1 MTKTLDRV
9 QVTTARALRD
19 AGAETPALDARLLL
33 CLATGLTHEA
43 LIAHG
48 QEPIAPEEAA
58 RLAGY
63 VARRLDGEPVSRIR
77 GTRDFYGR
85 DFLIDACTL
94 DPRPDT
100 ETLVDAALDT
110 IAQNGWKDRPL
121 ELLDLGTGS
130 GCILLTLL
138 AELPQAEG
146 VGTDASE
153 GALRV
158 AAENARR
165 LGVAPRARFLA
176 ADWLDGMEGQFDL
189 IVSNPPYIPSAEI
202 AGLAREVAAYDPRP
216 ALDGGADG
224 LDAYR
229 RIAEGAGALLAPGG
243 QLLVEIGASQADAVL
258 ALLREAGFPVG
269 EASVRWDLA
278 GRPRC
283 ILAGSP
289 RPGDAEGRRTP
300 KISLETCDVQGSFE
314 AAK

>member
-1 MTKTLDRV
+1 VTKTLDRV
-9 QVTTARALRD
+9 QATTARALRD
-19 AGAETPALDARLLL
+19 AGVEMPALDARLLL

-58 RLAGY
+58 RLAAY
-63 VARRLDGEPVSRIR
+63 VTRRLDGEPVSRIR

-85 DFLIDACTL
+85 DFLIDSHTL

-100 ETLVDAALDT
+100 ETLIEAALDT
-110 IAQNGWKDRPL
+110 IVQNGGKDRPL
-121 ELLDLGTGS
+121 KLLDLGTGS
-130 GCILLTLL
+130 GSILLTLL

-176 ADWLDGMEGQFDL
+176 ADWLDGVEGQFDL

-202 AGLAREVAAYDPRP
+202 ASLAREVAVYDPRP

-229 RIAEGAGALLAPGG
+229 RIARGAGLLLAPGG
-243 QLLVEIGASQADAVL
+243 LLVVEIGASQADAVL
-258 ALLREAGFPVG
+258 ALLQEAGFPVD
-269 EASVRWDLA
+269 ESAVRWDIA

-289 RPGDAEGRRTP
+289 RRRGP
-300 KISLETCDVQGSFE
+300 EDQRSAKMRLESCDVQGSFE
-314 AAK
+314 VAK

>member
-1 MTKTLDRV
+1 VTKTLDMA
-9 QVTTARALRD
+9 QVATARALRD
-19 AGAETPALDARLLL
+19 VGVETPALDARLLL

-48 QEPIAPEEAA
+48 QEPIAPEEAG

-63 VARRLDGEPVSRIR
+63 VTRRLDGEPVSRIK

-100 ETLVDAALDT
+100 ETLVDAALDM

-121 ELLDLGTGS
+121 KLLDLGTGS

-146 VGTDASE
+146 VGIDVSE

-158 AAENARR
+158 AGENARR

-176 ADWLDGMEGQFDL
+176 ADWLDGVEGQFDL
-189 IVSNPPYIPSAEI
+189 IVSNPPYIPSPEI
-202 AGLAREVAAYDPRP
+202 AGLGREVAVYDPRP

-229 RIAEGAGALLAPGG
+229 RIAGGAGPFLAPGG
-243 QLLVEIGASQADAVL
+243 QLLVEIGATQADAVL
-258 ALLREAGFPVG
+258 ALLREAGFGVD
-269 EASVRWDLA
+269 EASVRWDLG

-283 ILAGSP
+283 ILAGSAC
-289 RPGDAEGRRTP
+289 PGAQKVADPQKYAWKPAMFRVVSR
-300 KISLETCDVQGSFE
+300 
-314 AAK
+314 